1 MIDDLYSQFQ
11 YSNIGIACLYADY
24 KDQTNQT
31 LVHIL
36 GSFLRQLL
44 TTLQVPVSDEVIQ
57 RLHKIQRQGKKVG
70 TEDTLTLLKIL
81 LHQLQRAFICID
93 AVDELEPKTRQQ
105 LLNILKELVGSTNT
119 HLFLTGRG
127 HVENEV
133 QKRFQGTQEYTVIIS
148 ASQQDI
154 QEFIRQQI
162 KEDYDLNPEAM
173 DEELAQSII
182 DGIIKKSQ
190 GM

>member
-1 MIDDLYSQFQ
+1 M
-11 YSNIGIACLYADY
+11 YADY

-44 TTLQVPVSDEVIQ
+44 TTVQEPIPNEVIQ
-57 RLHKIQRQGKKVG
+57 KLQCQGKKIS
-70 TEDTLTLLKIL
+70 TEDILALLKIQ
-81 LHQLQRAFICID
+81 LHQLQHAFICID

-105 LLNILKELVGSTNT
+105 LLYILKELGSANIR
-119 HLFLTGRG
+119 LFLTGRS
-127 HVENEV
+127 HIESEV
-133 QKRFQGTQEYTVIIS
+133 QKCFQGTQEYTVIIS
-148 ASQQDI
+148 ARQQDI

-182 DGIIKKSQ
+182 DGIIRKSQ

>member
-1 MIDDLYSQFQ
+1 M
-11 YSNIGIACLYADY
+11 YADY

-36 GSFLRQLL
+36 GSILRQLL
-44 TTLQVPVSDEVIQ
+44 TSLQVPVPVSDEVIQ
-57 RLHKIQRQGKKVG
+57 KLQKIQHQGKKVG
-70 TEDTLTLLKIL
+70 TEDILTLLKTW
-81 LHQLQRAFICID
+81 LHQLKNAFICID

-105 LLNILKELVGSTNT
+105 LLNILKELGSNNT
-119 HLFLTGRG
+119 RTRLFLTGRG
-127 HVENEV
+127 HIESEV
-133 QKRFQGTQEYTVIIS
+133 QKRFQVTQEYTVIIS